1 MGSLGAPL
9 LDDVD
14 AEELI
19 YAGGGGSGVRR
30 GVDPDAAA
38 GNGAVLSDGE
48 DCTAGGGDSKSLK
61 VYAERWLMVA
71 IFSASV
77 MSNAMMFTT
86 FSPIASN
93 AATFFFPPSNSS
105 LSSPTTTSISYS
117 TNSSSST
124 SSASLRGGLILAGD
138 SGVGTGED
146 GTPAG
151 SWIDL
156 FALTFLILFLPGT
169 LLGTHIVKAKG
180 LRFAVVLASLL
191 TTAGCL
197 IRYAA
202 VAFLQPTSADDGA
215 LCFWACLVGQSLAGL
230 VQPIFVN
237 CPGKLAASWF
247 GLGERD
253 TALTVVTLFSIVGQ
267 AVGLILPPLLVSRL
281 DDHSQVEGIP
291 SLMLTEAGF
300 SLVCTL
306 WAYAAFRSEP
316 PTPPSISSMKRSQ
329 LEGES
334 GGLAQ
339 ICRSYL
345 IRNLPPPS
353 HHEPSLALQYITLAW
368 SPSHRNHFKA
378 IILTTSSIP
387 TPAT

>member
-1 MGSLGAPL
+1 MHKHLDLDFGDPGIILWKMRDFDPL
-9 LDDVD
+9 LD
-14 AEELI
+14 
-19 YAGGGGSGVRR
+19 
-30 GVDPDAAA
+30 AAA
-38 GNGAVLSDGE
+38 RDGAVVSEGE
-48 DCTAGGGDSKSLK
+48 DSTTGGDSESLK

-105 LSSPTTTSISYS
+105 LSSPTSV
-117 TNSSSST
+117 SSSSSS
-124 SSASLRGGLILAGD
+124 SSASLRGGLFLAGD

-339 ICRSYL
+339 ICRS
-345 IRNLPPPS
+345 
-353 HHEPSLALQYITLAW
+353 
-368 SPSHRNHFKA
+368 F
-378 IILTTSSIP
+378 
-387 TPAT
+387 

>member
-1 MGSLGAPL
+1 MGNLGALLL

-14 AEELI
+14 AEELG

-30 GVDPDAAA
+30 GVDPDDAAA
-38 GNGAVLSDGE
+38 RDGAVVSEGE
-48 DCTAGGGDSKSLK
+48 DSTTGGDSESLK

-93 AATFFFPPSNSS
+93 AAAFFFPPPSNSS
-105 LSSPTTTSISYS
+105 LSSPTTYI
-117 TNSSSST
+117 SSSS
-124 SSASLRGGLILAGD
+124 SSSSSFRGGLILAGD

-202 VAFLQPTSADDGA
+202 VTFLQPTSAEDGA
-215 LCFWACLVGQSLAGL
+215 LCFWVCLLGQSLAGL

-237 CPGKLAASWF
+237 CPGKLAANWF

-291 SLMLTEAGF
+291 SLMLSEAGF

-339 ICRSYL
+339 ICR
-345 IRNLPPPS
+345 
-353 HHEPSLALQYITLAW
+353 
-368 SPSHRNHFKA
+368 
-378 IILTTSSIP
+378 
-387 TPAT
+387 